1 MWWCITCV
9 SLMCPALHLSPS
21 GIHLLWCP
29 HLRQQGVIQFPGLL
43 GLLQPRSLCSQYR
56 QILAVANIWSW
67 CPASHQSL
75 GDPAWPSNT
84 HGRALLPHTMLN
96 IEIWCFEAITS
107 TLYLLSTGRIPS
119 GTGRMGPRS
128 MSVGPSIGGRSDLPP
143 GPIWKRCS
151 ID

>member
-1 MWWCITCV
+1 MYYMCISNVPCTASQPKWH
-9 SLMCPALHLSPS
+9 SLAMVPTFKTARSDPVPCSFRAAATSLP
-21 GIHLLWCP
+21 
-29 HLRQQGVIQFPGLL
+29 V
-43 GLLQPRSLCSQYR
+43 QPVQTDPCS
-56 QILAVANIWSW
+56 ADIWSW

-75 GDPAWPSNT
+75 RDPAWPSNT
-84 HGRALLPHTMLN
+84 HGRALLPHTMLI

-151 ID
+151 MD